1 MKPSSIY
8 LTAEDT
14 LRFNNLAEY
23 YGLHNRSECFRRM
36 LKVAEQRAK
45 IASCFFTDNLEW
57 IKDDLK
63 YKDVLERIADM
74 RDDFYG
80 EED

>member
-1 MKPSSIY
+1 MKPSSLY

-14 LRFNNLAEY
+14 LRFDNLMEY
-23 YGLHNRSECFRRM
+23 YGLHNRSETFRRM

-57 IKDDLK
+57 IKDEAEWRP
-63 YKDVLERIADM
+63 VLERLEYM
-74 RDDFYG
+74 RKDFEG
-80 EED
+80 G

>member
-1 MKPSSIY
+1 MKPSSVY
-8 LTAEDT
+8 MTADDT
-14 LRFNNLAEY
+14 LRFDNLLEH
-23 YGLHNRSECFRRM
+23 YGLHNRSEMQR
-36 LKVAEQRAK
+36 LLIKIAERRAK

-74 RDDFYG
+74 RDDFY
-80 EED
+80 EE